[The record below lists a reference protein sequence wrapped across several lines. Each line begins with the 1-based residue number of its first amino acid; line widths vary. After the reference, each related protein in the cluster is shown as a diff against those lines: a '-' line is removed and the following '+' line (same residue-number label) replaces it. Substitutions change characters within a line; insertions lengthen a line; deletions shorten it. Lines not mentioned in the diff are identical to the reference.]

1 MLLGALIDSGLS
13 IDELKGELARL
24 PLAGYSVNAAAA
36 QRGVIRGTPRVR

>member
-24 PLAGYSVNAAAA
+24 PLAGYSVNAAVA
-36 QRGVIRGTPRVR
+36 QRGCHQRDSRVR